1 MEHHEQLRHRVHI
14 DRTASGHFVNC
25 NSGDD
30 VSTGTFKSQVRR
42 EEQNHSVGT
51 GEPTGG
57 SFLFLISCC
66 FASALGGLLFGY
78 DLFVI
83 SGAKDLIVQHF
94 HLSTLMEGWF
104 VSSAMVGAMPG
115 CLAAGAASDYFGRK
129 KVLIAASAALLVCS
143 IGSGLAWSTTSLILF
158 RFIGGLGV
166 GIASMVCPL
175 YISELSPPRMRGRM
189 VTLFQL
195 AICIG
200 IVAAIVI
207 NTGLFSWHDQI
218 TKSNSSGWIGWM
230 VGREVWRSMLGMESL
245 PASCF
250 FVTCLFIAESPRWL
264 VSKDLHPEALK
275 ILNRINGPKVA
286 AAELADISK
295 TIVAENSSLKELFK
309 PGPRRA
315 LFMAL
320 FLAVVSEFSGIT
332 TIWNFGPEIIRGQG
346 IHLTNEMSGMVVI
359 ASSLSFFTLIAIWL
373 MDRAGR
379 RPLLFWGNLGCFISL
394 LALGGLLQRPNS
406 PGFLKVVAAAAFVAC
421 FAFSMGP
428 IKWVFMSEIFPM
440 RVRGRAMAISSLAV
454 WTADAILNQLF
465 PILRNSWGKHVTFY
479 IFAAFL
485 IPQFYF
491 VWKIM
496 PETKGRSLED
506 IERSWRH
513 PIENGS

>member
-1 MEHHEQLRHRVHI
+1 MREQR
-14 DRTASGHFVNC
+14 
-25 NSGDD
+25 
-30 VSTGTFKSQVRR
+30 
-42 EEQNHSVGT
+42 NHSAET
-51 GEPTGG
+51 GEPTKG

-66 FASALGGLLFGY
+66 SASALGGLLFGY

-83 SGAKDLIVQHF
+83 SGAKDLIVQYF
-94 HLSTLMEGWF
+94 QLSTLMEGWF
-104 VSSAMVGAMPG
+104 VSSAMLGAMPG
-115 CLAAGAASDYFGRK
+115 CLMAGAAIDYFGRK
-129 KVLIAASAALLVCS
+129 KVLIAASAALLACS
-143 IGSGLAWSTTSLILF
+143 IGCGLAWSTTSLILF
-158 RFIGGLGV
+158 RWISGLGV

-200 IVAAIVI
+200 IVVAIVI
-207 NTGLFSWHDQI
+207 NTGLFAWHDRI
-218 TKSNSSGWIGWM
+218 IKSSPSGWIGWM
-230 VGREVWRSMLGMESL
+230 LGREVWRSMLGMESL
-245 PASCF
+245 PALCF

-264 VSKDLHPEALK
+264 VNKGRYPEALK
-275 ILNRINGPKVA
+275 ILNRINGSKVA
-286 AAELADISK
+286 AAELADIAK
-295 TIVAENSSLKELFK
+295 TIVVEGNSLRELFR

-346 IHLTNEMSGMVVI
+346 IQLTNEMSGMIVI
-359 ASSLSFFTLIAIWL
+359 ASSLSLFTFIAVWW

-379 RPLLFWGNLGCFISL
+379 RPLLLWGTLGCFISL
-394 LALGGLLQRPNS
+394 LALGGLLHRPDS
-406 PGFLKVVAAAAFVAC
+406 PGFLKVVAAATFVAC

-440 RVRGRAMAISSLAV
+440 RVRGRAVAASSLAV
-454 WTADAILNQLF
+454 WTADAILNLLF
-465 PILRNSWGKHVTFY
+465 PILRDKWGKDVTFY
-479 IFAAFL
+479 IFAAIL
-485 IPQFYF
+485 VPQFYF

-506 IERSWRH
+506 IERSWHR
-513 PIENGS
+513 PIENRTLPSTSQQETSQRKFQTVRRS

>member
-1 MEHHEQLRHRVHI
+1 MREQR
-14 DRTASGHFVNC
+14 
-25 NSGDD
+25 
-30 VSTGTFKSQVRR
+30 
-42 EEQNHSVGT
+42 NHSAET
-51 GEPTGG
+51 GEPTKG

-66 FASALGGLLFGY
+66 SASALGGLLFGY

-83 SGAKDLIVQHF
+83 SGAKDLIVQYF
-94 HLSTLMEGWF
+94 QLSTLMEGWF
-104 VSSAMVGAMPG
+104 VSSAMLGAMPG
-115 CLAAGAASDYFGRK
+115 CLVAGAAIDYFGRK
-129 KVLIAASAALLVCS
+129 KVLIAASAALLACS
-143 IGSGLAWSTTSLILF
+143 IGCGLAWSITSLILF
-158 RFIGGLGV
+158 RWIGGLGV

-207 NTGLFSWHDQI
+207 NTGLFSWHDRI
-218 TKSNSSGWIGWM
+218 AKSNPSGRIGWM
-230 VGREVWRSMLGMESL
+230 LGREVWRSMLGMESL
-245 PASCF
+245 PALCF

-264 VSKDLHPEALK
+264 VNKGRFPEALK

-286 AAELADISK
+286 AAELADIAK
-295 TIVAENSSLKELFK
+295 TIVVESNSLRELFK

-320 FLAVVSEFSGIT
+320 FLGVVSEFSGIT

-346 IHLTNEMSGMVVI
+346 IHLTNEMSGMIVI
-359 ASSLSFFTLIAIWL
+359 ASSLSLFTFIAVWW

-379 RPLLFWGNLGCFISL
+379 RPLLFWGTLGCFISL
-394 LALGGLLQRPNS
+394 LSLGGLLHRSDS
-406 PGFLKVVAAAAFVAC
+406 PGFLKVVAAATFVAC

-440 RVRGRAMAISSLAV
+440 RVRGRAVAVSSLAV
-454 WTADAILNQLF
+454 WTADAILNLLF
-465 PILRNSWGKHVTFY
+465 PVLRDNWGKDVTFY
-479 IFAAFL
+479 VFAAIL
-485 IPQFYF
+485 VPQFYF

-506 IERSWRH
+506 IERSWHR
-513 PIENGS
+513 PIENGTFPFTSQQDTSQRKFQTVSRS